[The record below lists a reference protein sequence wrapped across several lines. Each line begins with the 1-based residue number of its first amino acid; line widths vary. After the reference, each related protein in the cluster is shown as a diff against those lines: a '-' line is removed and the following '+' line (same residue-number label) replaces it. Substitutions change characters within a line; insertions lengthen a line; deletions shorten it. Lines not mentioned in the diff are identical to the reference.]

1 MSEERLSGELL
12 EAVGGDQWQDVEMEE
27 NPESDDPEGEDLEEG
42 VGFSSPLW
50 GGATVLMRAKDAID
64 KFRATI
70 EQMARPGRVGGLE
83 DLDSA
88 TRQEVET
95 VDKEAKSLERQL
107 VALHN
112 TMLRVA
118 ARAKK
123 LDRAVGA

>member
-12 EAVGGDQWQDVEMEE
+12 EALGEGLWQDVEMEVDSE
-27 NPESDDPEGEDLEEG
+27 VEDLEEG
-42 VGFSSPLW
+42 LGFSSPLW
-50 GGATVLMRAKDAID
+50 GGATVLMRAKDSID

-95 VDKEAKSLERQL
+95 VDKEAKSLEMQL
-107 VALHN
+107 VALHDA
-112 TMLRVA
+112 MLRVA